1 MLFQPVEIDVQEG
14 LQYAETVV
22 ILKLS
27 TKNYIKMPVVN
38 DSNKDVTLHK
48 KTQLCYLESIK
59 SIVALQVEEREQPV
73 VNTIISSEVDKPVD
87 KQTFKHKETTDQVE
101 AKDNHPIFEKQFGII
116 SNIDLAGLTDS
127 QK

>member
-14 LQYAETVV
+14 LQCAETVV
-22 ILKLS
+22 MLKPS

-101 AKDNHPIFEKQFGII
+101 AKDNHTISEKQFGII
-116 SNIDLAGLTDS
+116 NNIDLAGLTHS

>member
-101 AKDNHPIFEKQFGII
+101 AKDNHAIFEKQFGII